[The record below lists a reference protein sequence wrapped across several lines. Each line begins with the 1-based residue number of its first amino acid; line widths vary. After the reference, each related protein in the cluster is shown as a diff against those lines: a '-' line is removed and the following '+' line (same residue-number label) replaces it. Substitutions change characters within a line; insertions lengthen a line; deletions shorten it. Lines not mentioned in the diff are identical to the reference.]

1 MAVALCGA
9 PLDALRDPNLHL
21 LLALLQLTHLVAS
34 QTDSKGHQN
43 DSNAP
48 KHREFHLLRLRL
60 LLVVIV
66 LNWLA
71 SLRVQLHGLP
81 LDSAGAELQK
91 ILEDSPRGEMGD
103 GDEDDDE
110 SRSRASSRSSS
121 AVSGY
126 AACSQAPL
134 HL

>member
-43 DSNAP
+43 DSKAS

-60 LLVVIV
+60 LLVIV
-66 LNWLA
+66 LNRLA
-71 SLRVQLHGLP
+71 SLRVQLHGLA
-81 LDSAGAELQK
+81 LDSVR
-91 ILEDSPRGEMGD
+91 RGVEERLSITIKVPD
-103 GDEDDDE
+103 
-110 SRSRASSRSSS
+110 
-121 AVSGY
+121 
-126 AACSQAPL
+126 
-134 HL
+134 